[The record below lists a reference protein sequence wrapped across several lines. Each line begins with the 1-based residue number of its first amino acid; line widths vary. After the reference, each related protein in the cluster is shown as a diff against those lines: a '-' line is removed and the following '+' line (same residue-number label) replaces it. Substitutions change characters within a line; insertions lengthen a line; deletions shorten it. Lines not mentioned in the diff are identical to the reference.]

1 MEPEESKTTM
11 VGAMLLEVE
20 LADSEGLS
28 SAAAKGNSP
37 VAAAAANTARMAAK
51 ATDKERKVW

>member
-1 MEPEESKTTM
+1 
-11 VGAMLLEVE
+11 MLLEVE

-37 VAAAAANTARMAAK
+37 AAAAAANTARMAAK